1 LNFDEVA
8 HQLPTVNIDG
18 LRVSY
23 RDAGLGIPI
32 VLLPGLTGSK
42 EWFES
47 QYSGLSNR
55 YRVLSYDLRQAG
67 RQQYNVEL
75 LSEDLAKF
83 LGALRIPSAVVGG
96 HSFGGLIAQQFAL
109 SYPQRAR
116 SLLLISSFPHLDI
129 SGTNVLE
136 LLSLGDVQIKS
147 AAGSLLSRL
156 LPWRR
161 KEITEPEGMSFLAA
175 HTGGITRATLNER
188 LRIIRE
194 VDFREQ
200 LPELTMPALII
211 AGAKDRPQ
219 MLEAA
224 QVLYEGI
231 QDSTL
236 EVIEGAGHFCFYE
249 RHDLF
254 NDIVDSF
261 LTDRMASLG

>member
-1 LNFDEVA
+1 M
-8 HQLPTVNIDG
+8 PTVNIDG

-32 VLLPGLTGSK
+32 ILLPGLTGSK

-47 QYSGLSNR
+47 QYRGLSNR

-67 RQQYNVEL
+67 RQNYTIEF

-83 LGALRIPSAVVGG
+83 LSALRIPSAVVAG

-129 SGTNVLE
+129 SASNVLE
-136 LLSLGDVQIKS
+136 WLSPGDVQIKS
-147 AAGSLLSRL
+147 AAGSFLSRL

-161 KEITEPEGMSFLAA
+161 KEMMEQEGLAFLAA
-175 HTGGITRATLNER
+175 HTGAITRATLNER

-194 VDFREQ
+194 FDFREK

-231 QDSTL
+231 QDSTI

-249 RHDLF
+249 RHDIF
-254 NDIVDSF
+254 NDVVDSF
-261 LTDRMASLG
+261 LTERMASLG